1 MGQAYL
7 ESIYENFFGFNGK
20 LILSF
25 PICKDKKTDEDLRE
39 LSKKERIERFGQD
52 DHVRLYGT
60 DYKER
65 LESRGLR
72 CRCSSPKDNPE
83 SERIEKYGL
92 IRDDVCIVCEK

>member
-1 MGQAYL
+1 M

-25 PICKDKKTDEDLRE
+25 PICKDKKTNEDLRE

-72 CRCSSPKDNPE
+72 CRCYSPKDSPE